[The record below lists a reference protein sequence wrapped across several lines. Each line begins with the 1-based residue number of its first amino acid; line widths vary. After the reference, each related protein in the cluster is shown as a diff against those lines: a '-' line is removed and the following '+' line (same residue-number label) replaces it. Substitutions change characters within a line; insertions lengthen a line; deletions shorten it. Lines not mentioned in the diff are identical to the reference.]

1 MAQNFIHEGEVI
13 DYVAGG
19 TVTSGDVLFSGI
31 LPGVALNSGI
41 SGDIISMQIRGV
53 FKLDKTTSLVISQGD
68 KLYFNTG
75 TKRVTKT
82 NTDKYIGVAVKA
94 EVSAATTVNVL
105 LTPDTNAV
113 TNQAAVVAAVATAN
127 GSDAATTQ
135 ALANALKTT
144 VNNILTELK
153 AAGLMASA

>member
-13 DYVAGG
+13 DFVAAG

-31 LPGVALNSGI
+31 LPGVALNSGV
-41 SGDIISMQIRGV
+41 SGDIISMQICGV
-53 FKLDKTTSLVISQGD
+53 FKLPKTTSLVISQGD

-75 TKRVTKT
+75 TKKVTKT

-113 TNQAAVVAAVATAN
+113 TNQAAVVAAVTTAN

-135 ALANALKTT
+135 ALANQLKIS
-144 VNNILTELK
+144 VNAILTELK
-153 AAGLMASA
+153 NAGLMATS